1 MSFLKILLLVI
12 VLTFSLFAKDNR
24 INTFVS
30 VNEVYFLPKE
40 TKETKDNILSLI
52 KNSKKNITI
61 GMYNFSYKKFAKQ
74 LVSSSKNGVNIK
86 IILDKS
92 KVKADDKLYNYF
104 KKNGINVKI
113 ADKKLHTKVAIFDE
127 KIAVLGSINWTKES
141 FKDNY
146 ELVLFTRDKK
156 IIDKMLDF
164 LNKF

>member
-1 MSFLKILLLVI
+1 MSFLKISLLVI
-12 VLTFSLFAKDNR
+12 VLSFNLYAKDNR
-24 INTFVS
+24 TKGLVS
-30 VNEVYFLPKE
+30 VNEVYLLPKE
-40 TKETKDNILSLI
+40 TEDAKNNILSLI
-52 KNSKKNITI
+52 KNSKKSISI

-74 LVSSSKNGVNIK
+74 LVDSSKNGVNIK

-92 KVKADDKLYNYF
+92 KVKKDDKLYKYF

-127 KIAVLGSINWTKES
+127 DIAVLGSINWTKES

-146 ELVLFTRDKK
+146 ELVLFTRDKR
-156 IIDKMLDF
+156 IINKMLNF